1 MQVFARSTTETLS
14 LDPAIE
20 EEEIAGG
27 TDPQA
32 QLIPSETAAASA
44 PLIALPPT
52 ASLDRQNQA
61 AFLSRLIE
69 IKRAKGET
77 DEVLV
82 HSGSRDLQRGRG
94 GEGGGDQE
102 GGNIGIDEGE
112 QVEDVEMLNV

>member
-1 MQVFARSTTETLS
+1 METLS
-14 LDPAIE
+14 SDLMTE
-20 EEEIAGG
+20 EEPAGG

-32 QLIPSETAAASA
+32 QLTPSETAAASA
-44 PLIALPPT
+44 PLIPLPPT

-82 HSGSRDLQRGRG
+82 HSGSRDFQRGRG
-94 GEGGGDQE
+94 GAGGEDQ
-102 GGNIGIDEGE
+102 GGANMGIREE
-112 QVEDVEMLNV
+112 EEAEDVEMLDVH